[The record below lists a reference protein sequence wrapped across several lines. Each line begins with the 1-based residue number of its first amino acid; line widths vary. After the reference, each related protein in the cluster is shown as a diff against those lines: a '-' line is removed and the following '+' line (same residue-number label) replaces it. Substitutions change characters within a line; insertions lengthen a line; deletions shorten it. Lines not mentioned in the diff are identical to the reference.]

1 MGSSSA
7 ADFRENQLASI
18 REELKLNRSFLL
30 EYNPKEDAIVINT
43 KTLVLT
49 LGKSQLDRDDYMDV
63 VKYSYGR
70 LMEAMDNN
78 LLHMP
83 VAGHA

>member
-1 MGSSSA
+1 MESK
-7 ADFRENQLASI
+7 RENQLASI
-18 REELKLNRSFLL
+18 KEELKLSRNFLL
-30 EYNPKEDAIVINT
+30 EYDSKEDAIVINT
-43 KTLVLT
+43 RTLTLT

-83 VAGHA
+83 VVGHA